1 MKIGEHDLMSMGN
14 KPITL
19 NLKNNVKK
27 MSKTSISTIRL
38 SIFTNNSKSRHSIK
52 NLKAYLESGHQNTSS
67 YVVKCQKSIADMLIV
82 DMRRCEKY
90 KESHKKFITLN
101 QALER
106 SSRVKEGDLGG
117 LPARDTGI
125 PLASNCSQV
134 IFVWCFTTGC
144 DPRSDWDRYLCE

>member
-1 MKIGEHDLMSMGN
+1 MSMGN

-27 MSKTSISTIRL
+27 MSKISISTIRL
-38 SIFTNNSKSRHSIK
+38 SIFTNNSRIRHPIK
-52 NLKAYLESGHQNTSS
+52 NLRSYLESGHQNTSS
-67 YVVKCQKSIADMLIV
+67 YVVKCQKSIVDMLIV

-106 SSRVKEGDLGG
+106 SSRVKEGDL
-117 LPARDTGI
+117 
-125 PLASNCSQV
+125 
-134 IFVWCFTTGC
+134 
-144 DPRSDWDRYLCE
+144 